1 MMMPGQGAHARRK
14 NCGEKDIVMATLE
27 RSHAAPA
34 HGTLSEFLNFL
45 ELRGQTWCFA
55 EIGETGGFSVPPS
68 DEVVFYAMIKGTAR
82 IAGIGNEIIELQPGH
97 VAMILSGEA
106 HALRNRPD
114 SPAHILG
121 FLREDQNIDIPPTIS
136 ITGGPVKTRILC
148 GRLKVNLPGGLRRM
162 SLPPYV
168 RLGDMGTTSA
178 TLRCETLQLQAA
190 GTGAAALLT
199 RTASLMLAI
208 ALRTHPQCPLL
219 FRLSATS
226 DPVARALQLIGA
238 DPAAEWSVATLAKRV
253 GMGRSNF
260 AACFTAKVGRTP
272 MEVLTDRRMQYAAS
286 LLQQGE
292 LKIADVCV
300 RVGYRSEAAFSRR
313 FTRFFGM
320 APGQMRRSHPRNP
333 SFDLNATWQ
342 VSGHPEYCMHY

>member
-1 MMMPGQGAHARRK
+1 
-14 NCGEKDIVMATLE
+14 MATLD
-27 RSHAAPA
+27 RSHTAPVQ
-34 HGTLSEFLNFL
+34 GTLSEFLNFL
-45 ELRGQTWCFA
+45 ELRGQTWCFV

-68 DEVVFYAMIKGTAR
+68 DEVIFYAMIKGTAR
-82 IAGIGNEIIELQPGH
+82 IAGVGNEIIELQPGH

-106 HALRNRPD
+106 HALRNQSD

-148 GRLKVNLPGGLRRM
+148 GRLKVSLPGGLRRM
-162 SLPPYV
+162 SLPPFV
-168 RLGDMGTTSA
+168 RLGDMGTSSA
-178 TLRCETLQLQAA
+178 ALRCETLQIQAA

-226 DPVARALQLIGA
+226 DPIARALQLIGA
-238 DPAAEWSVATLAKRV
+238 DPAADWSVATLAKRV

-272 MEVLTDRRMQYAAS
+272 MEVLTERRMHYAAT

-292 LKIADVCV
+292 LKIADVSA

-320 APGQMRRSHPRNP
+320 APGQMRRNAPDKPLFDINLTWPISSNP
-333 SFDLNATWQ
+333 AIGQKSSS
-342 VSGHPEYCMHY
+342 VHC

>member
-1 MMMPGQGAHARRK
+1 MIASL
-14 NCGEKDIVMATLE
+14 D
-27 RSHAAPA
+27 RSYAAPA

-45 ELRGQTWCFA
+45 ELRGQTWCFV
-55 EIGETGGFSVPPS
+55 EISETGGFSVPPS
-68 DEVVFYAMIKGTAR
+68 DEVIFYAMIKGTAR
-82 IAGIGNEIIELQPGH
+82 IAGVGKEVIELQPGH

-106 HALRNRPD
+106 HALRNQPD
-114 SPAHILG
+114 SQAHILE
-121 FLREDQNIDIPPTIS
+121 FLREDQNVDIPPTIS
-136 ITGGPVKTRILC
+136 VTGGPVKTRILC

-162 SLPPYV
+162 ALPPFV
-168 RLGDMGTTSA
+168 RLGDVGTTSA
-178 TLRCETLQLQAA
+178 TLRCETLQIQAA
-190 GTGAAALLT
+190 GSGAAALLT

-226 DPVARALQLIGA
+226 DPIARALQLIGA

-260 AACFTAKVGRTP
+260 AACFTSKVGRTP

-292 LKIADVCV
+292 LKIADVSA

-320 APGQMRRSHPRNP
+320 APGQMRRNVPAQTL
-333 SFDLNATWQ
+333 FDTNLTWQ
-342 VSGHPEYCMHY
+342 MSGNPIACGHNP